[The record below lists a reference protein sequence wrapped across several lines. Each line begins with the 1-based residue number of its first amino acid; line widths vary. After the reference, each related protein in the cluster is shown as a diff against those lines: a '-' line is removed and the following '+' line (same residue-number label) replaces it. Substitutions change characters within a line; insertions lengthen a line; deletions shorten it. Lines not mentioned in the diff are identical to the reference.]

1 MTNFEKADKHDHSL
15 AEIAK
20 YCCSGAGGAE
30 FVTAM
35 VKILKQA
42 VDQNETYAFQNDE
55 LLAALFGLQPCG
67 ALDGAFAEGES
78 EKIGLDLFE
87 YAGRHSPNPADFI
100 APDSLVSWCERDPAK
115 RYEIAAT
122 IVTFASKTGEAETV
136 GWSDQAIEIFKRA
149 PNQVLVLNTF
159 IERFIPNS
167 WGGSRAVIIENNL
180 KLLDQLSAFSSGE
193 TLLVAAE
200 KKLALTLTAAEEREF
215 ETKRNKS
222 RNEKFE

>member
-1 MTNFEKADKHDHSL
+1 M
-15 AEIAK
+15 
-20 YCCSGAGGAE
+20 
-30 FVTAM
+30 
-35 VKILKQA
+35 
-42 VDQNETYAFQNDE
+42 
-55 LLAALFGLQPCG
+55 
-67 ALDGAFAEGES
+67 
-78 EKIGLDLFE
+78 
-87 YAGRHSPNPADFI
+87 
-100 APDSLVSWCERDPAK
+100 
-115 RYEIAAT
+115 
-122 IVTFASKTGEAETV
+122 
-136 GWSDQAIEIFKRA
+136 
-149 PNQVLVLNTF
+149 LNTF